1 MLLLG
6 GHRQRQR
13 QRHRRMKLQ
22 DILAWEDKVWLFI
35 QSIRRMGSILVHQ
48 IRTCNKSTDMS
59 ALLEDQR
66 CLHHLVPGML
76 LFRLGLMLSGVEP
89 VIKDHGTHMQRHPPL
104 FLVLP
109 TPVVWDIHMLLLL
122 LWDHRLRNTLLPE
135 RHRTT
140 PQQRCQLLR

>member
-1 MLLLG
+1 MLLLLG
-6 GHRQRQR
+6 RHHQR
-13 QRHRRMKLQ
+13 QRHRQMKLR
-22 DILAWEDKVWLFI
+22 DILAREDKVWLFI

-48 IRTCNKSTDMS
+48 IRRCNKSTDMS

-89 VIKDHGTHMQRHPPL
+89 VIKDHGTHMQHPLL
-104 FLVLP
+104 FLVLH
-109 TPVVWDIHMLLLL
+109 TPVVWDMHTLLLL
-122 LWDHRLRNTLLPE
+122 QWDHRLRNTLLRE